1 MRERKQQPKHSVD
14 FLFTL
19 LTFLIYAGAMILLVG
34 MGTLVYRNVTQRMEE
49 HTVTRTVQAYI
60 TEKIRQNDGA
70 GRVSV
75 KEMDG
80 KTVLV
85 LEQTIENTEYVTCI
99 YEDEGWLKELF
110 TKKDGEYS
118 LSGGTEMLEVREF
131 SAKETDLGSFRFQ
144 FADETG
150 IQREFM
156 VYLDS
161 REQEE

>member
-1 MRERKQQPKHSVD
+1 MRERKQQPGHSAY

-19 LTFLIYAGAMILLVG
+19 ITFLVYAVAMILLVG

-49 HTVTRTVQAYI
+49 HTVMRTVQAYI

-75 KEMDG
+75 EEMDG
-80 KTVLV
+80 KTMLV
-85 LEQTIENTEYVTCI
+85 LEQTVENTEYVTCI

-118 LSGGTEMLEVREF
+118 LSGGTEILEVRKF
-131 SAKETDLGSFRFQ
+131 SVKEMNGESFWFQ
-144 FADETG
+144 FTDGTG
-150 IQREFM
+150 IQREFV

-161 REQEE
+161 VAQEE